1 VWLIILPGE
10 SVLAQFPEVF
20 INEFQAS
27 NEITIQDPDFSNY
40 SDWLELYNSSNVD
53 IDLSGYFLIDN
64 KVGF

>member
-1 VWLIILPGE
+1 VWLIILPGG

-27 NEITIQDPDFSNY
+27 NEITIQNPDFGNY

-53 IDLSGYFLIDN
+53 IDLSGYFLTE
-64 KVGF
+64 KE